1 MLSLIYS
8 EMLKMLRIY
17 SFLDF
22 DVEIYFPHDVVSLP
36 RGYHKQK
43 SKSTDHSHIM
53 TSKSLLVE
61 ILKNLKEAFW
71 PFQYDSSSSL
81 FLRAADAANH
91 IHGPNTVGEKYSE
104 SFGSASGLDIAS
116 AKAAQHRL
124 GRGVWTNV
132 CFGDMRRALAACE
145 RLFILTTDYK
155 ELRDYAILLY
165 HCRYYEECLH
175 NLKLYQSSRQER
187 DIRKWTWSSRTAQ
200 LEDDA
205 VERLMARV
213 KLILEEEGWSK
224 CTSRKSYWANNRE
237 PW

>member
-8 EMLKMLRIY
+8 EMLKMLRVY

-43 SKSTDHSHIM
+43 SKSTDQGHIM

-61 ILKNLKEAFW
+61 SLKNLKEAFW
-71 PFQYDSSSSL
+71 PFQYDHSSSL
-81 FLRAADAANH
+81 FLRAAHAANH
-91 IHGPNTVGEKYSE
+91 FHGPNTVGGKYSQ
-104 SFGSASGLDIAS
+104 SYSSVSGLDIAS
-116 AKAAQHRL
+116 TKSAQHRL
-124 GRGVWTNV
+124 GRGVWTSV
-132 CFGDMRRALAACE
+132 RFGDMRRALAACE
-145 RLFILTTDYK
+145 RLVILTNDYK
-155 ELRDYAILLY
+155 ELRDYAVLLY
-165 HCRYYEECLH
+165 HCGYYEECLH
-175 NLKLYQSSRQER
+175 NLNLYQSTRQER
-187 DIRKWTWSSRTAQ
+187 DIQKRTWTSKNVE

-213 KLILEEEGWSK
+213 KLILEAEGWSK
-224 CTSRKSYWANNRE
+224 CTSRKSYWENNRE